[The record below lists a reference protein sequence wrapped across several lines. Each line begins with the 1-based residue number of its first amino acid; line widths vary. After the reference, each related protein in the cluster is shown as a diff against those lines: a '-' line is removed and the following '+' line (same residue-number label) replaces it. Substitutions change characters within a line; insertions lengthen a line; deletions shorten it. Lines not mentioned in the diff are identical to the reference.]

1 MIARK
6 SIFGTAER
14 DSHLV
19 SKYRLTVSN
28 HEKKE
33 TKERGRKRPA
43 PKIQLKIRGKC
54 HSTLLIHR
62 QKVITYISI
71 FIFGTFK
78 HSRIVM
84 NTGRLS
90 YGGNVGVWI
99 SHKRNKR
106 AVKHRNIIKNQST
119 LSQYNHHSMIF
130 RRAASHLSYK
140 GSNKDPFLGWDEVK
154 CRPVY
159 YNNSHQVEMTHDEH
173 QENEEVQYD
182 NDKEQHALLSWE
194 TSKVKKSYGGQ
205 ITNRYR
211 RGRLSTLANSVLD
224 NVASPIAPS
233 FSGKK
238 KSSPDSTSPTIL
250 NVEDDADDNY
260 EDGNLNDFSI
270 LAMHEHDTS
279 SDDDCTARSSN
290 QKNDRLMTSELQ
302 FDFLTESAISD
313 DTKPKLRK
321 RKINIH
327 SKMDQVESS
336 SKLSKKVKGKKFN
349 KNQTTII
356 RQPTHSSSLEEA
368 KAFFDQLDREELKIV
383 SCEE

>member
-1 MIARK
+1 MKRNK
-6 SIFGTAER
+6 RER
-14 DSHLV
+14 
-19 SKYRLTVSN
+19 
-28 HEKKE
+28 EKKSPPRQKFK
-33 TKERGRKRPA
+33 TF
-43 PKIQLKIRGKC
+43 
-54 HSTLLIHR
+54 HSTIFSYIDI
-62 QKVITYISI
+62 QKVITYQSI
-71 FIFGTFK
+71 FSTFE
-78 HSRIVM
+78 HSKIVM

-99 SHKRNKR
+99 SHKRNKK
-106 AVKHRNIIKNQST
+106 AVKHRNIKNQST
-119 LSQYNHHSMIF
+119 LSQYNHNSMIF

-159 YNNSHQVEMTHDEH
+159 YNTSHQVEMSHDEY

-182 NDKEQHALLSWE
+182 NDKEQHVLLSWE

-211 RGRLSTLANSVLD
+211 RGRLSSLANSVLET
-224 NVASPIAPS
+224 VASPTAPL

-250 NVEDDADDNY
+250 NVEDDADDDY
-260 EDGNLNDFSI
+260 EDGNLNDFSM

-279 SDDDCTARSSN
+279 SDDDCKASSN
-290 QKNDRLMTSELQ
+290 QKSDRLMTSELQ
-302 FDFLTESAISD
+302 FDFLNESA
-313 DTKPKLRK
+313 TNRGTNPKSGK
-321 RKINIH
+321 RKINIQ

-336 SKLSKKVKGKKFN
+336 PKRSKKVKGKKFN
-349 KNQTTII
+349 ENHTTTI

-383 SCEE
+383 SCED